1 MERRREGSC
10 EYSRRNNEAR
20 RCGKMTEFPVTFVS
34 SSASEASSGSDD
46 ILCPPPGWKPEN
58 SSEFEASSGPDGILC
73 PPPSSSQD
81 SAEFEASS
89 GSDDVLC
96 PSQLISSQQ
105 QRNLNS
111 LRNWHRPCVVVKD
124 PHRPGTQLAVPKK
137 VQSSNCAAS
146 ANCSSWFSAQPWG
159 VGRPEARGSSPLP
172 SWPCAHCPPAPW
184 QATAPNGP
192 WGSPPV
198 PWHSA
203 QQWSHAHHCWYAKS
217 SWQTVTKLCRIHYLA
232 YFHKLC

>member
-1 MERRREGSC
+1 MDHKDFEVFDSACVAEVMKRRREGSC

-46 ILCPPPGWKPEN
+46 IPCPPPGWKPEN

-111 LRNWHRPCVVVKD
+111 LRN
-124 PHRPGTQLAVPKK
+124 
-137 VQSSNCAAS
+137 
-146 ANCSSWFSAQPWG
+146 
-159 VGRPEARGSSPLP
+159 
-172 SWPCAHCPPAPW
+172 
-184 QATAPNGP
+184 
-192 WGSPPV
+192 
-198 PWHSA
+198 
-203 QQWSHAHHCWYAKS
+203 
-217 SWQTVTKLCRIHYLA
+217 
-232 YFHKLC
+232 